1 MNKRMKKKQMLE
13 RKIHE
18 LECELVALS
27 AENMHIISK
36 VGDLKSELNT
46 ISQAL
51 KRHEDAC
58 SENIEQTNK
67 EFEAIRQ
74 DMKRSKKS
82 FFKR

>member
-1 MNKRMKKKQMLE
+1 MNKRMKKKQVLNTE
-13 RKIHE
+13 VEH
-18 LECELVALS
+18 
-27 AENMHIISK
+27 
-36 VGDLKSELNT
+36 LKSEVAVLKGELNT
-46 ISQAL
+46 LSQAL
-51 KRHEDAC
+51 MRHEDAC

>member
-18 LECELVALS
+18 LECELVVLS
-27 AENMHIISK
+27 AENMHLSSK

>member
-1 MNKRMKKKQMLE
+1 MNKRMKKKL
-13 RKIHE
+13 
-18 LECELVALS
+18 ALNT
-27 AENMHIISK
+27 EVEH
-36 VGDLKSELNT
+36 LKSEAAVLKGELNT
-46 ISQAL
+46 LSQAL

>member
-1 MNKRMKKKQMLE
+1 MKKKQMLE

-18 LECELVALS
+18 LECELVVLS
-27 AENMHIISK
+27 TENMHLSNK

-46 ISQAL
+46 LSQAL

-82 FFKR
+82 LFKR

>member
-1 MNKRMKKKQMLE
+1 MNKRIKKKQMLE

-18 LECELVALS
+18 LECELVVLS
-27 AENMHIISK
+27 TENMHLSSK

-46 ISQAL
+46 LSQAL
-51 KRHEDAC
+51 KRHEDAY

>member
-1 MNKRMKKKQMLE
+1 MDKRMKKKKGLQNE
-13 RKIHE
+13 VEI
-18 LECELVALS
+18 
-27 AENMHIISK
+27 
-36 VGDLKSELNT
+36 LKSEMAVLKGELNT
-46 ISQAL
+46 LSQAL
-51 KRHEDAC
+51 KRHEGAC

>member
-1 MNKRMKKKQMLE
+1 MNKRMKKKQ
-13 RKIHE
+13 
-18 LECELVALS
+18 ALNT
-27 AENMHIISK
+27 EIEH
-36 VGDLKSELNT
+36 LKSEVAVLKGELNT
-46 ISQAL
+46 LSQAL

-58 SENIEQTNK
+58 SENIEQPNK

>member
-1 MNKRMKKKQMLE
+1 MKKKQVLNNE
-13 RKIHE
+13 VEHLKPE
-18 LECELVALS
+18 VA
-27 AENMHIISK
+27 
-36 VGDLKSELNT
+36 VLKGELNT
-46 ISQAL
+46 LSQAL

>member
-1 MNKRMKKKQMLE
+1 MNKRMKKKHLLE

-27 AENMHIISK
+27 AENLRLLNK
-36 VGDLKSELNT
+36 VGDIKSEVNT
-46 ISQAL
+46 LSQAL
-51 KRHEDAC
+51 KRHEGTC